1 MNRLLA
7 VAGVFV
13 LYLGLAS
20 AGAGDPQGR
29 DEDTHGREATPDYAR
44 VFAQDVVKRLDI
56 VVTAAD
62 WDRLVAD
69 MTEMAGPYG
78 GAEARGGFNVMPDPA
93 AVAACDGRVEGDV
106 CTFGTPPQSGRCTLL
121 PMGAGLTCTALPGG
135 GFPGGNLPGGGGNPP
150 GGGGILPEAAISR
163 AATWGATMWSSC
175 RGRPSTFRRR

>member
-13 LYLGLAS
+13 LCLGLAS

-69 MTEMAGPYG
+69 MTEMAAVRMGRAAAEPA
-78 GAEARGGFNVMPDPA
+78 GADSMSCP
-93 AVAACDGRVEGDV
+93 
-106 CTFGTPPQSGRCTLL
+106 TPPRSPRARAVSKGTSARLARL
-121 PMGAGLTCTALPGG
+121 RK
-135 GFPGGNLPGGGGNPP
+135 
-150 GGGGILPEAAISR
+150 AA
-163 AATWGATMWSSC
+163 AAPCCLWASA
-175 RGRPSTFRRR
+175 

>member
-1 MNRLLA
+1 MHRLLA

-78 GAEARGGFNVMPDPA
+78 SRGG
-93 AVAACDGRVEGDV
+93 
-106 CTFGTPPQSGRCTLL
+106 
-121 PMGAGLTCTALPGG
+121 
-135 GFPGGNLPGGGGNPP
+135 
-150 GGGGILPEAAISR
+150 
-163 AATWGATMWSSC
+163 
-175 RGRPSTFRRR
+175 GRPGRIQCHARPCRDRRVRRPCRR